1 MTKSKSSFMVAAGAS
16 VVIVRDGK
24 RKTIA
29 AGSGTDFTDDE
40 ITSINK
46 ALPGALRKP
55 VNESAVRAAVEAD
68 IEDDEDEIEAK
79 VADTAKK
86 APAKKA
92 AAKKAPAKK
101 KAAPVQ
107 DDADEDD
114 DADADEDADED
125 EDI

>member
-1 MTKSKSSFMVAAGAS
+1 MTKSKTSFMVAAGAS
-16 VVIVRDGK
+16 VVVVRDGK

-55 VNESAVRAAVEAD
+55 VNESAVRAAVETED
-68 IEDDEDEIEAK
+68 EDD
-79 VADTAKK
+79 ADAETETK

-92 AAKKAPAKK
+92 AAKKPAAKKAPAK

-107 DDADEDD
+107 DDADDDD
-114 DADADEDADED
+114 DADADDDADED

>member
-68 IEDDEDEIEAK
+68 IEDDEDETEAK
-79 VADTAKK
+79 VADT
-86 APAKKA
+86 AKKA

-101 KAAPVQ
+101 KAAP
-107 DDADEDD
+107 AKEEADD
-114 DADADEDADED
+114 DANADEDADED

>member
-1 MTKSKSSFMVAAGAS
+1 MTKSKTSFMVAAGAS
-16 VVIVRDGK
+16 VVVVRDGK
-24 RKTIA
+24 RKTIS
-29 AGSGTDFTDDE
+29 AGSGTDFTEDE

-68 IEDDEDEIEAK
+68 IEDDDDADAETETKAPAK
-79 VADTAKK
+79 KAAANKTAAKK

-92 AAKKAPAKK
+92 APAKE
-101 KAAPVQ
+101 
-107 DDADEDD
+107 DADDDD
-114 DADADEDADED
+114 DADADDDADED